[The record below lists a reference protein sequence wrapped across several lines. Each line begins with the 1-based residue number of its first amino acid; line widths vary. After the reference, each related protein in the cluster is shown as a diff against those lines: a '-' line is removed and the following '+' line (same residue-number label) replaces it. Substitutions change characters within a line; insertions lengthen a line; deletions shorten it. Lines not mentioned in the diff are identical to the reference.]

1 MPKVDKTIISP
12 SISSTPSVEGKVPTK
27 TSSAVPPA
35 KIPEDG
41 FAKAVGGL
49 LSYKS
54 SPLFSGAIKILSE
67 SGGMLPDNVLI
78 PGHLLNPNDPRN
90 NPKYLRL
97 LAAIFGMDELE
108 SYFYSLEGE
117 KQAEYLDRK
126 AKQREA
132 KLAKKEKEKQE
143 KKLNHKD
150 DDDET

>member
-1 MPKVDKTIISP
+1 MSKVDKTTIPP
-12 SISSTPSVEGKVPTK
+12 SIPSAPSVEGKIPAK

-54 SPLFSGAIKILSE
+54 SPLFSGAMKILKG
-67 SGGMLPDNVLI
+67 SGEMLADKVLI
-78 PGHLLNPNDPRN
+78 PGHFLDPNDPRN

-108 SYFYSLEGE
+108 SYFFSLEGE
-117 KQAEYLDRK
+117 KQEEYLDRK

-143 KKLNHKD
+143 KKQNHS
-150 DDDET
+150 DDE